1 MATATIYPVSKA
13 ENHRVPVE
21 VYLTSMYDPDCDYVD
36 GELLE
41 RNVGETPHASAQKFF
56 ITFFA
61 VREKAWNVRVFPE
74 DRIQVSDTRYRVA
87 DICVVKRSTP
97 LETIIRTPPLLC
109 IEILSP
115 EDRMSRT
122 QEKVDDYIQMGVQAV
137 WVIDPRRRRAYVA
150 DRSVT
155 LQPAEDVLTLEGT
168 EIRVPVA
175 EIFSELDEMDALG

>member
-1 MATATIYPVSKA
+1 M
-13 ENHRVPVE
+13 
-21 VYLTSMYDPDCDYVD
+21 
-36 GELLE
+36 
-41 RNVGETPHASAQKFF
+41 
-56 ITFFA
+56 
-61 VREKAWNVRVFPE
+61 FPE

>member
-1 MATATIYPVSKA
+1 MATAAVNLALEAQDK
-13 ENHRVPVE
+13 RVPVE
-21 VYLTSMYDPDCDYVD
+21 VYLTSMYEPDCDYVD

-41 RNVGETPHASAQKFF
+41 RNVGETPHSSAQKFF

-61 VREKAWNVRVFPE
+61 ANEKTWGIRVFPE

-87 DICVVKRSTP
+87 DICVVRRSTR
-97 LETIIRTPPLLC
+97 LEKIIRTPPLLC

-122 QEKVDDYIQMGVQAV
+122 QEKVDDYIQMGLQAV
-137 WVIDPRRRRAYVA
+137 WVIDPRRRRAFVA

-155 LQPAEDVLTLEGT
+155 LQPVEDELTLEGT
-168 EIRVPVA
+168 EIRVPVV
-175 EIFSELDEMDALG
+175 EIFSEIEEMDA